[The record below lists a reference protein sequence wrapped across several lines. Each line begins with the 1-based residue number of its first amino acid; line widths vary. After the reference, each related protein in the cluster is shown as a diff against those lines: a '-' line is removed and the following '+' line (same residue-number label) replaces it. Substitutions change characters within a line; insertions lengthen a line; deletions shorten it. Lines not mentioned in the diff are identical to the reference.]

1 MKRWYVFFLLVA
13 VLTALAGLGVFSD
26 GTLQQQTSGAA
37 GRGKLLFL
45 TLLGVVA
52 VSYAG
57 WLAFTASRK
66 RKLGSGNDD
75 RPSHPDQPDKESD
88 GAWQPPPREQG
99 SAPDDVER
107 ARRY

>member
-26 GTLQQQTSGAA
+26 GTLQQQTAGAA

-57 WLAFTASRK
+57 WLAFTSSRK

-75 RPSHPDQPDKESD
+75 RPSQPDKESD
-88 GAWQPPPREQG
+88 GAWQPPRREQG
-99 SAPDDVER
+99 SAADDVER
-107 ARRY
+107 GRRY